1 LDTQS
6 KKWNK
11 LARIHDREREVAC
24 RAYLDLIA
32 GRRTKDVEF
41 ALKLNLGS
49 AMLIEVPYILELLDD
64 VQGKR
69 VLDAGCGGGFYSLWL
84 SENGAKV
91 LGIDGSKEMIKIAK
105 RKASSKM
112 LDAEFM
118 IGDVSDL
125 RIGDS
130 AFDLVLSTLVLM
142 DLIELDQA
150 VSELVRVT
158 RDGGDIVISVQ
169 HPILTSGDWER
180 ESGQKLFRKLDN
192 YFAERELEAVWQNE
206 KKERVSFRYYHRPLQ
221 ACIQPFLGRGCV
233 LIDLV
238 KPQPHEVYKRFNPG
252 NTKTQEGFPTSQ
264 SLDSERQV
272 SVWHGAHRCML
283 RTDMLALQSLPG
295 NAEG

>member
-1 LDTQS
+1 MDTQS

-32 GRRTKDVEF
+32 GRRTKDVKS

-105 RKASSKM
+105 RKASSRM
-112 LDAEFM
+112 LDAEFL
-118 IGDVSDL
+118 IGDISDL
-125 RIGDS
+125 RIKDS
-130 AFDLVLSTLVLM
+130 TFDLVLSTLVLM
-142 DLIELDQA
+142 DMKELDQA
-150 VSELVRVT
+150 VSELARVT
-158 RDGGDIVISVQ
+158 GDGGDIVVSVQ

-192 YFAERELEAVWQNE
+192 HFTERQLGAEREKERR
-206 KKERVSFRYYHRPLQ
+206 ERVSCRYYHRPLQ
-221 ACIQPFLGRGCV
+221 AYTQPLLDRGCV
-233 LIDLV
+233 LTHLV
-238 KPQPHEVYKRFNPG
+238 EPQPHEVYMEFNPREYEDTRG
-252 NTKTQEGFPTSQ
+252 IPHFI
-264 SLDSERQV
+264 V
-272 SVWHGAHRCML
+272 L
-283 RTDMLALQSLPG
+283 RFRKAG
-295 NAEG
+295 